1 MVSAPFHAR
10 MNGITFFD
18 RIQVRIFSV
27 LGDGRLTR
35 GSYSRKVG
43 SQQFPLRP
51 WGWVSARRAQRLS
64 ERNTRDCSERYRT
77 LGERLRPDPC
87 LLVER
92 AGRNG
97 EEHHREDD
105 CGEVVCRRPA
115 RGLLLLFAGL
125 RGPEKPSDDI
135 PYTGRP
141 TRTQVHRISI
151 DSGLVDTVRSG
162 HRLRIAARPD
172 EEVDRR
178 ASQ

>member
-1 MVSAPFHAR
+1 M
-10 MNGITFFD
+10 
-18 RIQVRIFSV
+18 QVRIFSV
-27 LGDGRLTR
+27 LVNKYLTR
-35 GSYSRKVG
+35 SSYSRKVG
-43 SQQFPLRP
+43 PQQFPLRM
-51 WGWVSARRAQRLS
+51 WGRVSARRAQRMSQRNPRDRS
-64 ERNTRDCSERYRT
+64 ERHRA
-77 LGERLRPDPC
+77 LGKRLGQVSR

-92 AGRNG
+92 SGRNG